1 MQNPEGI
8 SNNQV
13 NEIKNLRKELEY
25 LQGQVTND
33 DEGTMTDEDDDDD
46 EEMEAEH
53 IAKR

>member
-1 MQNPEGI
+1 MQNPVGI

-13 NEIKNLRKELEY
+13 NDIKNLRKELEY

-33 DEGTMTDEDDDDD
+33 DD